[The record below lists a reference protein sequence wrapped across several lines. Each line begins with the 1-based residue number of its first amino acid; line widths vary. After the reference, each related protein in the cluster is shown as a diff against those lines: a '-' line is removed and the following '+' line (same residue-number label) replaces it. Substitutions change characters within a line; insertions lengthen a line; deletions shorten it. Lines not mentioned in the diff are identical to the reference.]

1 MAPKRTPREKRPN
14 VPRPRQWLLAVVL
27 VVGATVLT
35 GREALW
41 RIDHIPAG
49 PSAVTIAGIVF
60 ETRLLP
66 ERSIVPYGVGVFAR
80 KAWNPLRSLDTTLVF
95 AASCGKEL
103 ALSRASDGALEI
115 VCTPQEGPP
124 KLHVRSFAGV
134 PVRLRDA
141 AS

>member
-1 MAPKRTPREKRPN
+1 MI
-14 VPRPRQWLLAVVL
+14 

-66 ERSIVPYGVGVFAR
+66 ERSIVPYGDGVFAR
-80 KAWNPLRSLDTTLVF
+80 RAWNPLRRLDSTLVV
-95 AASCGKEL
+95 AAYCGKEL
-103 ALSRASDGALEI
+103 ALLRASDGALEI
-115 VCTPQEGPP
+115 VCTPKEGRP
-124 KLHVRSFAGV
+124 KLHVKSFAGV

-141 AS
+141 AG